1 MPSVSNYPGAGIIL
15 TDLWY
20 INNLPAAAAVATA
33 SKAAGAA
40 GVRHV
45 MLGACISIAA
55 AAAAQPAI
63 AVNIRDGATGA
74 GTILFSIGVGCIINT
89 CYTLVLPFS
98 AWGYPLF
105 GTAATAMTI
114 EFAVGGTI
122 VAGAQA
128 TVSAWGYDAT

>member
-20 INNLPAAAAVATA
+20 INQLPATATVATA
-33 SKAAGAA
+33 TKAAGAA

-45 MLGACISIAA
+45 MLGATISVATGA
-55 AAAAQPAI
+55 NAQPGI

-74 GTILFSIGVGCIINT
+74 GTILFSVAVSCIANT

-122 VAGAQA
+122 VAIAQA
-128 TVSAWGYDAT
+128 AVSAWGYDAT